1 MQFIRTV
8 STGLFDKQKQIVNYF
23 NYYNMAYIS
32 VNPYN
37 DKLNGKFE
45 LISDNELM
53 LKIDDADNAFRKWR
67 KVHIRERAM
76 LLMNLADILE
86 KEKDFHGRT
95 MTSEMGKPV
104 GQSIAEVE
112 KCAYACR
119 YYAKN
124 AEKFLSPRKI
134 MTAGASSFITFE
146 PQGLVFAV
154 MPWNFPY
161 WQVIRCLAPAL
172 LSGNGMVL
180 KHASNVP
187 LSALNIEKAVND
199 AGFPNHLFANI
210 FINHRQANIV
220 LGSPSVRFVSLTGS
234 NRAGEVIASA
244 AGAHIKKCVLELG
257 GSDPLIVFHDANLE
271 KAADGALIGRFQNNG
286 QSCIATKRLFVHEA
300 VYPEFIHMLKQ
311 RVESLNIGDPMDTNT
326 YIGPLVNEEAVR
338 ELADQVERSVAMG
351 AEIMT
356 GGRAGVPG
364 KCFFEPT
371 IILNVPFDSPA
382 AIEETFGPV
391 LPVFTF
397 NDYDELI
404 KRVNDSIFGLGSSVW
419 TNNSDIIDRISR
431 DIDAGTVTINAFTR
445 SDPALPF
452 GGVKS
457 SGYGRELSEF
467 GILEFVNIKTVSQF
481 GI

>member
-1 MQFIRTV
+1 
-8 STGLFDKQKQIVNYF
+8 
-23 NYYNMAYIS
+23 MAYQS
-32 VNPYN
+32 VNPFN

-53 LKIDDADNAFRKWR
+53 LKIDNADNAFKTWR
-67 KVHIRERAM
+67 KIEIRERAM

-86 KEKDFHGRT
+86 KEKSFHGRT

-104 GQSIAEVE
+104 SQSIAEVE
-112 KCAYACR
+112 KCAIACR

-134 MTAGASSFITFE
+134 KSSGATSFIAFE
-146 PQGLVFAV
+146 PQGLVFAI

-172 LSGNGMVL
+172 ISGNGMLL

-187 LSALNIEKAVND
+187 LSALNIEKAVYD
-199 AGFPNHLFANI
+199 AGFPKQLFANI
-210 FINHRQANIV
+210 FIDHKQADIV
-220 LGSPSVRFVSLTGS
+220 LRSSSVRAVSLTGS
-234 NRAGEVIASA
+234 NRAGEAIASR
-244 AGAHIKKCVLELG
+244 AGAHVKKCVLELG
-257 GSDPLIVFHDANLE
+257 GSDPLIVFQDANLE

-286 QSCIATKRLFVHEA
+286 QSCIAAKRLFVHEA
-300 VYPEFIHMLKQ
+300 VYPEFIHLLRQ
-311 RVESLNIGDPMDTNT
+311 RVESLNIGDPMDMNT

-338 ELADQVERSVAMG
+338 ELSDQVERSVAMG

-356 GGRAGVPG
+356 GGRVGVPG

-371 IILNVPFDSPA
+371 IILDAPFDSPVA
-382 AIEETFGPV
+382 VEETFGPV

-404 KRVNDSIFGLGSSVW
+404 RRVNDSIYGLGSSVW
-419 TNNSDIIDRISR
+419 TNNRDIADRISK
-431 DIDAGTVTINAFTR
+431 DIDAGIVTINAFTR

-467 GILEFVNIKTVSQF
+467 GIMEFVNIKTVSQF
-481 GI
+481 GR